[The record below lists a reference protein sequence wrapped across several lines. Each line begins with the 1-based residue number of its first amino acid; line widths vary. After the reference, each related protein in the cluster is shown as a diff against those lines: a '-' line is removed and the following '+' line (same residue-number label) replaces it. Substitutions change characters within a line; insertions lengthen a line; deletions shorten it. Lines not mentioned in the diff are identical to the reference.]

1 MFFCFFEGS
10 CCCLISSLQSEG
22 MIKTGLLLLLLG
34 FVFWA
39 LRSNR
44 TGAGMGILVAHGR
57 IGGRLKIT
65 LFFSATLFSSWLIIQ
80 LVDKLSLL

>member
-1 MFFCFFEGS
+1 
-10 CCCLISSLQSEG
+10 
-22 MIKTGLLLLLLG
+22 MIKTGLLLLLLLG